1 MAGEGTAEDALEG
14 LAIVWPGYFS
24 SPAKAPPMPPLGPSL
39 ECYAGTFASI
49 RPGTRSASA
58 PSRRLRAGWSSG
70 RDAGRTDAYSPH
82 RGQAPPSPSNE

>member
-24 SPAKAPPMPPLGPSL
+24 SPDKAPPMPPLSLSL

-49 RPGTRSASA
+49 HAHFERKPRISA
-58 PSRRLRAGWSSG
+58 P
-70 RDAGRTDAYSPH
+70 RTAEH
-82 RGQAPPSPSNE
+82 LQLTQA